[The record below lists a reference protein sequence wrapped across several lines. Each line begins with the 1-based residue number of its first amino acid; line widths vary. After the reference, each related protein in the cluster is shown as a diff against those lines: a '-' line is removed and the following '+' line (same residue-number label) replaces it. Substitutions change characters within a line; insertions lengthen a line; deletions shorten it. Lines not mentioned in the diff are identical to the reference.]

1 MSRQP
6 FTPCPLCGTP
16 QNWHRFSFGFLLKQA
31 QAFLINY
38 KTPTTKHP
46 PPVSQFFREAKKYV
60 LPRSSDVS
68 EVQRLL
74 GSGQAV
80 VLAWG
85 DARNLEMEP
94 WSQWENM
101 EGVLGVGDVQLSE
114 GYWTYTLQSVTSMSS
129 LFENRGGSVSEICPG
144 GGSMWSGAASEGV
157 DLRCKKTGSIC
168 QPQGR
173 IQPRGAP
180 LEPGLTSPGFKC
192 IGLSDCNVHLS
203 HLSCGDWASRGYDI

>member
-1 MSRQP
+1 MFLGGACDWLLADSHIEPGRYCGSRTNESWPLRQACVFFWFQERWANANQRKKKRALVQSWAWLFARLPSFGCAKKVDFTGDPLHLFGEKSACDMSRQP

-46 PPVSQFFREAKKYV
+46 PPVSLFFGEAKKYV

-101 EGVLGVGDVQLSE
+101 EGVLGVGDV
-114 GYWTYTLQSVTSMSS
+114 
-129 LFENRGGSVSEICPG
+129 
-144 GGSMWSGAASEGV
+144 
-157 DLRCKKTGSIC
+157 
-168 QPQGR
+168 
-173 IQPRGAP
+173 
-180 LEPGLTSPGFKC
+180 
-192 IGLSDCNVHLS
+192 
-203 HLSCGDWASRGYDI
+203 